1 MLRKS
6 TFNSVGLRR
15 RHHMKSNNT
24 KVIAAYLPQFH
35 EIPENNKWWGKGYTD
50 WVAVKKA
57 EPQFVGHDQ
66 PKIPLN
72 SNYYSLDDT
81 NTIRWQANMAREHGI
96 YGLGIYHYW
105 FSSEQQLLTKPAEIL
120 RENKDIDI
128 NYCFIWDN
136 NSWVN
141 KTWKNIKFTN
151 EWAPSFSKDNGTVPD
166 DGMLAELKYGSEK
179 EWGEH
184 YQYLRTFFS
193 DNRYIRLSG
202 KPVFGIFAPTNNY
215 EVVKKMCSYMNKLAI
230 QDGYP
235 GIYFISAAGFSRKRL
250 DMDFR
255 YEPFNVTSPFDYIK
269 RHLMKKKNLKIYN
282 YDKVWKKIL
291 FNAYFLRS
299 SKTIYGGFVGY
310 DDTPRRG
317 NKANI
322 IVGQTPEKFKKYF
335 AKLYIISK
343 RQNKPFIYLTAWNEW
358 GEGAYMEPD
367 SRNGYRYLN
376 ALKEIIDNYGSE
388 E

>member
-1 MLRKS
+1 
-6 TFNSVGLRR
+6 
-15 RHHMKSNNT
+15 
-24 KVIAAYLPQFH
+24 
-35 EIPENNKWWGKGYTD
+35 
-50 WVAVKKA
+50 
-57 EPQFVGHDQ
+57 
-66 PKIPLN
+66 
-72 SNYYSLDDT
+72 
-81 NTIRWQANMAREHGI
+81 
-96 YGLGIYHYW
+96 
-105 FSSEQQLLTKPAEIL
+105 
-120 RENKDIDI
+120 
-128 NYCFIWDN
+128 
-136 NSWVN
+136 
-141 KTWKNIKFTN
+141 
-151 EWAPSFSKDNGTVPD
+151 
-166 DGMLAELKYGSEK
+166 
-179 EWGEH
+179 
-184 YQYLRTFFS
+184 
-193 DNRYIRLSG
+193 
-202 KPVFGIFAPTNNY
+202 
-215 EVVKKMCSYMNKLAI
+215 
-230 QDGYP
+230 
-235 GIYFISAAGFSRKRL
+235 
-250 DMDFR
+250 
-255 YEPFNVTSPFDYIK
+255 
-269 RHLMKKKNLKIYN
+269 MKKKNLKIYN